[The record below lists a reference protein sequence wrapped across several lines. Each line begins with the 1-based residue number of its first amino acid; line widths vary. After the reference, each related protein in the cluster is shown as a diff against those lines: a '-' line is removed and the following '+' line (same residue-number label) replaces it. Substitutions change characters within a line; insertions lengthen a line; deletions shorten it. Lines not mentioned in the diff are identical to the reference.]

1 MCIGQVM
8 EVYFEAYNS
17 HCYTDEPI
25 TKLDDISY
33 ISLHV
38 YFLIHLDL
46 FSNLIKENCNLLTH
60 HNPSN
65 IVYHI
70 RASGI
75 SIDGNILRLVGNEKK
90 YYFEYFGREEIIEK
104 MIGKS

>member
-1 MCIGQVM
+1 MCIGKIM
-8 EVYFEAYNS
+8 AIYFQAYSSN

-46 FSNLIKENCNLLTH
+46 FSDLVKEKCHLLTH

-70 RASGI
+70 RESGVLI
-75 SIDGNILRLVGNEKK
+75 NGDTLRLVGNEKK

-104 MIGKS
+104 MI